1 MPKIKTIFKRPVA
14 KWGLLFCF
22 ALATAIIIHSCK
34 KDSNPSENI
43 TDPEVLQAK
52 SWYEGSF
59 TTPGNNN
66 GSKLNM
72 QGSKLVNT
80 TPSIDLSQYISPYW
94 SKGTTYSRFN
104 ANVVELPAYAAS
116 KNVALSLNTALTAA
130 QAKNTINSFIIL
142 KDSAGYHAYVMT
154 LIADSTY
161 TKNNPNI
168 LTQNKYNKRDTN
180 FSGRVIY
187 STPNGKLVSSWRYVK
202 GQLVSGSPYIGNNAK
217 SNSLVA
223 NNNNTAHN
231 YVTEECYTVYF
242 YTVDPDGGEVAG
254 SQQDLYTVCD
264 VIING
269 STSIPTAG
277 SGAGNSN
284 SPSKPSPCVPGGSA
298 SSAALYTAKGDYAK
312 LRVVQQNVGFPAP
325 ATPCPPAAT
334 SPPAPAPKK
343 TDTVVV
349 NKLIKTPT
357 TLTPAQIAALQ
368 NLLNQITSNCVGL
381 GLINGLIS
389 GGQQFTFTVDNTI
402 TPQASYNPLS
412 NSIQMRNPSSIDV
425 NSFQEELFHAYQNFY
440 YKGGTAQFLGKS
452 GSANIEFEAKFLKD
466 LKSTIYGGA
475 LTLQDS
481 KYLDWLLTLTNDG
494 KSFPTSLSTSDL
506 SKYFQFMSEFN
517 TQDLGYNNTIIN
529 NALNPTALIN
539 LINNSNCN

>member
-1 MPKIKTIFKRPVA
+1 M
-14 KWGLLFCF
+14 
-22 ALATAIIIHSCK
+22 
-34 KDSNPSENI
+34 
-43 TDPEVLQAK
+43 QAK

-80 TPSIDLSQYISPYW
+80 TPTTDLSQYISPYW

-284 SPSKPSPCVPGGSA
+284 SPSKPSPCVPGGSSSSATIYRTRGNYA
-298 SSAALYTAKGDYAK
+298 SSYVL
-312 LRVVQQNVGFPAP
+312 QQNVGFPSP
-325 ATPCPPAAT
+325 TTTPPNPCPPAAT
-334 SPPAPAPKK
+334 PPPAPAPKK
-343 TDTVVV
+343 PDTVVV

-368 NLLNQITSNCVGL
+368 NLLNQITSNCIGIA
-381 GLINGLIS
+381 LINSLINN
-389 GGQQFTFTVDNTI
+389 GHQFDFSINNSINSQAFYNATDNTI
-402 TPQASYNPLS
+402 TL
-412 NSIQMRNPSSIDV
+412 RDPSQISD
-425 NSFQEELFHAYQNFY
+425 NNLMEELYHAYQNFIY
-440 YKGGTAQFLGKS
+440 PGGTAQYAGKA
-452 GSANIEFEAKFLKD
+452 GSANMEFEFKVLYDMNSSISSSGGRYLGPINEADYLKWIG
-466 LKSTIYGGA
+466 S
-475 LTLQDS
+475 LT
-481 KYLDWLLTLTNDG
+481 KYTSL
-494 KSFPTSLSTSDL
+494 PTSFTSEQ
-506 SKYFQFMSEFN
+506 Y
-517 TQDLGYNNTIIN
+517 TQYLLYMNDYKNGNYGYSNTIIN
-529 NALNPTALIN
+529 YNLKPTAMFSLIN
-539 LINNSNCN
+539 SSPCSNQ